1 MPSKSKRLLLPKRL
15 RPDHSFTQQKF
26 TRHGGKVVIA
36 RIEKCI
42 MAVLSTMRE
51 IMPEKRNIT
60 IHIFRAALNMMC
72 LNAKTLQTASK
83 DDSCRPLLRQ
93 TAVYNIIKKF
103 FFFLGLVSVQVQ
115 PNAWRPFF
123 NALTEELIMATKTEA
138 NKSRRSMLTERDIQI
153 ATLYVENV
161 CVLLKGCNDA
171 AFVPSKN

>member
-15 RPDHSFTQQKF
+15 RSDHNFSQQKF
-26 TRHGGKVVIA
+26 TKHGGKVVIA

-42 MAVLSTMRE
+42 MAVLSTMRD

-60 IHIFRAALNMMC
+60 VHIFRAALNMMC

-103 FFFLGLVSVQVQ
+103 FPRVGVCASTTKCMT
-115 PNAWRPFF
+115 AFF
-123 NALTEELIMATKTEA
+123 NTLTEELIIATKAEA

>member
-103 FFFLGLVSVQVQ
+103 FPRVGVCASTTKCMT
-115 PNAWRPFF
+115 AFF